1 LNDNNF
7 LKEIGRSYIVSAFL
21 PAGIFV
27 LLGYFL
33 FSGFIPNKFLAQN
46 ASNPILANINWVIL
60 TFITLWVA
68 FYLYSASDITVR
80 FFEGYLFPK
89 WFQKIL
95 IGLQKVT
102 VRKCHLK
109 SYYAW
114 KEIEAKISSGI
125 PLEDSENKNHNRNF
139 PKAQEEIANAGHYYP
154 LDEDAV
160 MPTKL
165 GNVFRANELYA
176 LERYSI
182 PDVTM
187 WPRLLPLLPSE
198 ITTILEERNNQF
210 MFLINS
216 AFLILLNAAISLF
229 FGALGMIVFLPSLPF
244 HKYVLNKAGFFYIGY
259 DNIPPLGYLF
269 ISIILFGFGYILYRI
284 ATNSARELSMYMR
297 SSYDL
302 YRKAILRQMDWKP
315 PQTLELEKELWKDI
329 TAYLIQAERLGK
341 IELPEY
347 EYVGEE
353 TMAKLVKPKK
363 EKEKWPAR

>member
-1 LNDNNF
+1 MNDNNF

-33 FSGFIPNKFLAQN
+33 FSGFIPNRFVDQN
-46 ASNPILANINWVIL
+46 SSNPILANVNWVIL

-68 FYLYSASDITVR
+68 FYLFSASDITVR

-89 WFQKIL
+89 WFQNIL
-95 IGLQKVT
+95 INLQKVAI
-102 VRKCHLK
+102 RKRHLK
-109 SYYAW
+109 YYYAW
-114 KEIEAKISSGI
+114 KEMEDKINSGAS
-125 PLEDSENKNHNRNF
+125 LEDSENKIHNKNF
-139 PKAQEEIANAGHYYP
+139 PKAREEIANAGHYYP

-182 PDVTM
+182 PDITM
-187 WPRLLPLLPSE
+187 WPRLVPLLPPE
-198 ITTILEERNNQF
+198 ISKLLEEHNNQF

-216 AFLILLNAAISLF
+216 AFLVMLNATISLF
-229 FGALGMIVFLPSLPF
+229 FSLLGMFIFLPSFPPRSHF
-244 HKYVLNKAGFFYIGY
+244 FTKVGFFYIGY

-269 ISIILFGFGYILYRI
+269 IAVILFGFGYILYRI

-297 SSYDL
+297 TSFDL

-315 PQTLELEKELWKDI
+315 PQTLELEKELWRNI
-329 TAYLIQAERLGK
+329 TTFIIQAERMEK
-341 IELPEY
+341 IDLPEF
-347 EYVGEE
+347 EYIGKEE
-353 TMAKLVKPKK
+353 MSKLLKPKK
-363 EKEKWPAR
+363 DNEKWPVR